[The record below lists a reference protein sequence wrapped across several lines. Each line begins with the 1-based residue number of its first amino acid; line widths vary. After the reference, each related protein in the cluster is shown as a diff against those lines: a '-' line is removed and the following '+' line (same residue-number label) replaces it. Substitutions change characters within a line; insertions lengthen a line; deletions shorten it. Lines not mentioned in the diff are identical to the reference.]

1 MRLQDLTVWFA
12 VAALTLTLAPFAHAG
27 LSNQTKCDSGKLLAA
42 AKFSQCRIKV
52 DFIALKKGDKLSAEK
67 KAAMEGKCDIKLNA
81 AFVKLEGMYPDAG
94 DDRCSTYG
102 DAANMI
108 AGLVAMSDA
117 VADGSI
123 SAEGSDAL
131 DPLSNDEQVEQAHC
145 EELGGEW
152 VARPYP
158 MGGFTMVCST
168 DEIEV
173 SDNQEV
179 CEAAGGAWDGSM
191 CTPAAEPD
199 RDCFREGLCG
209 SEGYDLGL
217 FVGTTKASLGCDA
230 SEYASY
236 SYDEGWYV
244 ADLSLDHDSNFGY
257 YLSHLCSLL
266 WQSR

>member
-1 MRLQDLTVWFA
+1 
-12 VAALTLTLAPFAHAG
+12 
-27 LSNQTKCDSGKLLAA
+27 
-42 AKFSQCRIKV
+42 
-52 DFIALKKGDKLSAEK
+52 
-67 KAAMEGKCDIKLNA
+67 MEGKCDIKLNA
-81 AFVKLEGMYPDAG
+81 AFVKLEEMYPSTAVTTDPW
-94 DDRCSTYG
+94 DKCSEYG

-108 AGLVAMSDA
+108 AGLVAVSDA
-117 VADGSI
+117 VAGGSI

-179 CEAAGGAWDGSM
+179 CEAAGGAWAGSM

-199 RDCFREGLCG
+199 RDCFRKGFCG
-209 SEGYDLGL
+209 ANGANDGIYAGM
-217 FVGTTKASLGCDA
+217 TASSSGCDMPDGNG
-230 SEYASY
+230 SNTSYAQGVDFFSMKVEFTQQLE
-236 SYDEGWYV
+236 SMPHFPGLGEGHM
-244 ADLSLDHDSNFGY
+244 DPFLQDSSIC
-257 YLSHLCSLL
+257 LTD
-266 WQSR
+266 

>member
-1 MRLQDLTVWFA
+1 
-12 VAALTLTLAPFAHAG
+12 
-27 LSNQTKCDSGKLLAA
+27 
-42 AKFSQCRIKV
+42 
-52 DFIALKKGDKLSAEK
+52 
-67 KAAMEGKCDIKLNA
+67 MEDKCDIKLNA

-108 AGLVAMSDA
+108 AGLVAVSDA

-168 DEIEV
+168 EEIEV

-179 CEAAGGAWDGSM
+179 CEAAGGAWDDSV
-191 CTPAAEPD
+191 CTPAAMPD
-199 RDCFREGLCG
+199 RDCFREGACG
-209 SEGYDLGL
+209 TDGWNQGPYAGVTISS
-217 FVGTTKASLGCDA
+217 TGCSDTPDGEDTYRGGI
-230 SEYASY
+230 EYAI
-236 SYDEGWYV
+236 YV
-244 ADLSLDHDSNFGY
+244 SQ
-257 YLSHLCSLL
+257 YLINYTSILANIIDLCSVRGEAL
-266 WQSR
+266 